1 MCVIAAKPA
10 GVKMPTREQ
19 MEVMWFNNPDGA
31 GIMYAKDGK
40 VHIDKGYMKP
50 SAFLAHVEA
59 LQRKVNLDE
68 IPVVL
73 HFRIASAGGI
83 KPENCH
89 PFPLTSSEQ
98 MIRRLH
104 CVSDVGIA
112 HNGTIHG
119 YGNSLLSDTMQYIM
133 LQIYPLSC
141 AVPYFYRNRAALE
154 TIVNSTKGSWMVLLS
169 CEGDLITIG
178 DFFPEQ
184 DGIFYSNKTFHHR
197 PCFCDIYTNGKHIK
211 ADRLPEEEAD
221 FHYLTKKPLVWL
233 GEEKAIQIEKTW
245 GGRADMN
252 SGDWLIDRTGQVYR
266 WYPEWDAAI
275 AMEGYRLKTER
286 QKAVFDIDKAVF
298 TEIYSRG

>member
-31 GIMYAKDGK
+31 GIMYARDGK

-59 LQRKVNLDE
+59 LQRETNLDE

-89 PFPLTSSEQ
+89 PFPLTGSEQ
-98 MIRRLH
+98 IIRRLH
-104 CVSDVGIA
+104 CISKVGIA

-141 AVPYFYRNRAALE
+141 AVPRFYRSRPALE

-169 CEGDLITIG
+169 GEGDLITIG
-178 DFFPEQ
+178 DFFPER

-197 PCFCDIYTNGKHIK
+197 PCFCDIYTDKKHIR
-211 ADRLPEEEAD
+211 ADALPKEEGD
-221 FHYLTKKPLVWL
+221 FDYLTKQPLMWL
-233 GEEKAIQIEKTW
+233 EEEKDTYITDSC
-245 GGRADMN
+245 GGKAGRDG
-252 SGDWLIDRTGQVYR
+252 GDWLIDRDGRVYR
-266 WYPEWDAAI
+266 WRPELDAAVL
-275 AMEGYRLKTER
+275 EDGYRLQTVRE
-286 QKAVFDIDKAVF
+286 AFEFDLDRAVF
-298 TEIYSRG
+298 TEIYSRR